1 MYTMTH
7 SCVLNIFK
15 TSAYRQLWIFN
26 MYTPGQWPD
35 THVLESREE
44 PIHCLPPF
52 WGGGL
57 SHSLVRNCSPTPQV
71 LLHNPQDVHSE
82 NRPWTVNRPNKI
94 KYNLSFTNLLV
105 KLVLDPVFS
114 VEPQASLILY
124 DLFTHPQW
132 SCWPP
137 QWWSP
142 VCWRPYSGTVLHQT
156 SGQLV
161 SCLYRGKILLS
172 IRNLESQYFKKRN
185 RNSFLLWIRKFS
197 FYYVHNH

>member
-1 MYTMTH
+1 
-7 SCVLNIFK
+7 
-15 TSAYRQLWIFN
+15 

-35 THVLESREE
+35 TQVLESREE

-71 LLHNPQDVHSE
+71 LLHNPQAVHSE
-82 NRPWTVNRPNKI
+82 NQPWTVNRSNQI
-94 KYNLSFTNLLV
+94 KYNLSLTNLLV
-105 KLVLDPVFS
+105 KVVLDPVFS
-114 VEPQASLILY
+114 VVLQASLILY

-137 QWWSP
+137 QWWCP

-156 SGQLV
+156 SGQLE
-161 SCLYRGKILLS
+161 SCLYRGKIHIS
-172 IRNLESQYFKKRN
+172 IRILESQILLKRN
-185 RNSFLLWIRKFS
+185 RNSFLWIRKFLFFIS
-197 FYYVHNH
+197 LCSQSKNG